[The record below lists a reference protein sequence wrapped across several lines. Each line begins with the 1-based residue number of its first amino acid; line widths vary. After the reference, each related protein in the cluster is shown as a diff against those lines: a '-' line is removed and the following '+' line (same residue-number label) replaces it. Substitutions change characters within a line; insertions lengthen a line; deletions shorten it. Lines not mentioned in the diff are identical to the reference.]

1 MSKVYAMAMLI
12 CAGFLAGCEAEVGG
26 PEVGGLNLGGLNLGG
41 LNLGGLKLGG
51 LIGALLWTKNRRP
64 IGPRMRLKNT

>member
-26 PEVGGLNLGGLNLGG
+26 PEVGGPEVGGAEVREPDWCA
-41 LNLGGLKLGG
+41 
-51 LIGALLWTKNRRP
+51 ALDEKSKADWTANEAEEYVKRCV
-64 IGPRMRLKNT
+64 LSASE

>member
-26 PEVGGLNLGGLNLGG
+26 PEVGGPKVGGPDWCAVMDE
-41 LNLGGLKLGG
+41 KSK
-51 LIGALLWTKNRRP
+51 ADWTANEAEEYVKSCVFSASE
-64 IGPRMRLKNT
+64 